1 MSFQYPDI
9 HMIHELVDQVNA
21 VLDGEIVAV
30 NADGKDS
37 FEVLQQRMNL
47 QNEREI
53 KRTAKLI
60 PVSFVVFD
68 LSGSTAATRRSSR
81 WRSGASSSS

>member
-1 MSFQYPDI
+1 
-9 HMIHELVDQVNA
+9 MIHELVDQVNA

-53 KRTAKLI
+53 EQVSKRIRCRSSSST
-60 PVSFVVFD
+60 S
-68 LSGSTAATRRSSR
+68 SGSTDATRR
-81 WRSGASSSS
+81 G